1 MPKDQSIS
9 FNTLLKPFLKQSLFW
24 QVAIAGLILDQG
36 SKQIIVQ
43 TFQQPGQSWHL
54 WPGVLHLTYVLNT
67 GAAFS
72 SFRGGAGWL
81 KWLSL
86 GVSVM
91 IIFFV
96 SKSPKLSRL
105 EQFAYGCILAG
116 ALGNGIDRF
125 YLGYV
130 IDFLDFYLIKF
141 PVFNVAD
148 TLINV
153 GIIGLLIS
161 NFPRHRQV

>member
-1 MPKDQSIS
+1 MARDRSS
-9 FNTLLKPFLKQSLFW
+9 LLDVLVKFFLKQSLFW
-24 QVAIAGLILDQG
+24 SVAIAGLIFDQG

-43 TFQQPGQSWHL
+43 TFQQPGQSWQVL
-54 WPGVLHLTYVLNT
+54 PGVFHLTYVLNT

-125 YLGYV
+125 YLGHV

>member
-1 MPKDQSIS
+1 MASDRSFSVERLITIFRKD
-9 FNTLLKPFLKQSLFW
+9 SLFW
-24 QVAIAGLILDQG
+24 IVAIAGLILDQG
-36 SKQIIVQ
+36 SKQMIVQ
-43 TFQQPGQSWHL
+43 RFSQPGHSWQI
-54 WPGVLHLTYVLNT
+54 WPGVFHLTYVLNT

-72 SFRGGAGWL
+72 SFRGGANWL

-96 SKSPKLSRL
+96 SRSSKLSRL

-116 ALGNGIDRF
+116 AMGNGIDRF
-125 YLGYV
+125 FLGHV

-141 PVFNVAD
+141 PVFNLAD
-148 TLINV
+148 TFINI

-161 NFPRHRQV
+161 NFYRPR